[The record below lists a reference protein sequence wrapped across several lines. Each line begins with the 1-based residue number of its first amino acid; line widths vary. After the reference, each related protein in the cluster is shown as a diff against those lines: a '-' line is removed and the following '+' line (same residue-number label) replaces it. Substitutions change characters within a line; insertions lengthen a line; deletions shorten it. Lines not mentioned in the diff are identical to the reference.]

1 MIHSVAPRADHP
13 STPIRESEPAESAV
27 RQTRAAKTNH
37 ASSEEAQSDPS
48 DLAAITRAA
57 TKVGEVLDSMDSRLK
72 IKVDDETGRVVV
84 KVVQQD
90 SDKVIRQI
98 PPEELLQL
106 ERYLAS
112 LKGMLLQEQA

>member
-27 RQTRAAKTNH
+27 RQTRAARKH
-37 ASSEEAQSDPS
+37 AGSEEAQSDPS

>member
-1 MIHSVAPRADHP
+1 MIHSVAPRADLP
-13 STPIRESEPAESAV
+13 STPSRENDSGVVAV
-27 RQTRAAKTNH
+27 RQTRAARKH
-37 ASSEEAQSDPS
+37 AGSEEAPSDPS

-72 IKVDDETGRVVV
+72 IEVDNETGRVVV